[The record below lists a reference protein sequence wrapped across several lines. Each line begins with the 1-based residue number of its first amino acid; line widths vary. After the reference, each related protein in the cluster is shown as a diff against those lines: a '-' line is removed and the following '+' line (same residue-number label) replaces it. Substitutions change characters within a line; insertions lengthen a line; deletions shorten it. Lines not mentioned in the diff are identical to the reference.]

1 MASRYIAYA
10 KSIGHSSVEFNVGI
24 VCSCLPTLPVL
35 FRKAS
40 EPSYVA
46 NASSDAARS
55 SDQGHNSKRGFAHI
69 EYQPR
74 HDSISQ
80 LEEGRPS
87 IARRGGSE
95 KAFKLMGLDKDPEPT
110 NDWFRRARA

>member
-1 MASRYIAYA
+1 MVIA
-10 KSIGHSSVEFNVGI
+10 SVEFNVGI

-35 FRKAS
+35 FRKPEKPS
-40 EPSYVA
+40 GPSYIA
-46 NASSDAARS
+46 NASSDAVRS

-74 HDSISQ
+74 QDSISK
-80 LEEGRPS
+80 LEEARPS
-87 IARRGGSE
+87 VARGGGSE
-95 KAFKLMGLDKDPEPT
+95 KAFKLMGLDKDPERT